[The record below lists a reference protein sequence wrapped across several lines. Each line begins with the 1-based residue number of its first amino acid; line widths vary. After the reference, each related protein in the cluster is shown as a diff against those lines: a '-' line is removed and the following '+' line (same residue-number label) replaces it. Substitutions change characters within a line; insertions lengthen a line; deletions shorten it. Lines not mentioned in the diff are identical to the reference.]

1 MGEYLILDLICFVI
15 SLIYYFFP
23 PFQFIIQLNQKIL
36 NKEYISCFSL
46 FALFLNGTLFF
57 IYSVKKGL
65 NKNFDYIEF
74 CNLIGALLSFI
85 FITCYYYNIYEGEK
99 LKIFLSIFTFTLGSI
114 LLILICYIQK
124 KKIVN
129 EIIFY
134 FANIANVIMYIS
146 MGFNV
151 IKLISNKSPQTIVLN
166 SSIIGLINC
175 IIWEIYGL
183 FYYFKKKNEEDQK
196 GGNLKIHVIITNI
209 LGIIICSSQIFF
221 YNKFSKINN
230 EENANLEENLNNK
243 KKDEEE
249 EVCESNDDIPPIFNE
264 II

>member
-1 MGEYLILDLICFVI
+1 MGEYLFLDLICFGI
-15 SLIYYFFP
+15 SLLYYFFP

-57 IYSVKKGL
+57 IYSVKTGA
-65 NKNFDYIEF
+65 NDNFDYIEF

-99 LKIFLSIFTFTLGSI
+99 IKIFLSIFTFTLGSI
-114 LLILICYIQK
+114 LLILICFIQK
-124 KKIVN
+124 NDIVKD
-129 EIIFY
+129 IIFY
-134 FANIANVIMYIS
+134 FANIANIIMYIS
-146 MGFNV
+146 IGFNV
-151 IKLISNKSPQTIVLN
+151 IKLISNKSPQKIVFC

-183 FYYFKKKNEEDQK
+183 FYYFKKKNDKDRNKEK
-196 GGNLKIHVIITNI
+196 LKIHVIITNI

-230 EENANLEENLNNK
+230 EENAYLEENLNNE

-249 EVCESNDDIPPIFNE
+249 EVFESNDDIPPIFNE